1 MANIMLVEDQA
12 LVRQG
17 LKMMIETDSTLN
29 VVAEATNGEE
39 AIDTYRAN
47 QVDLI
52 LMDIRMPIMT
62 GLEATKKIREEDP
75 FAKIVILT
83 TFSDDEYALEA
94 LKLGAVGYVLKD
106 ADSEKLIQSIHSALR
121 GGMSLDDQVAAS
133 VVPKLLTQTKENSLS
148 INLNEREISILRLI
162 GEGKNNQEISA
173 VLFLSLGTVKN
184 YVSQLLTK
192 VGARDR
198 TQLAILAIKHHL
210 V

>member
-17 LKMMIETDSTLN
+17 LKMMIETDSMLK

-39 AIDTYRAN
+39 AIDTYRTK

-52 LMDIRMPIMT
+52 LMDIRMPVMT

-75 FAKIVILT
+75 LAKIVILT

-94 LKLGAVGYVLKD
+94 LKLGAVGYILKD
-106 ADSEKLIQSIHSALR
+106 ADSEKLIQSIHSAMR

-148 INLNEREISILRLI
+148 IDLNEREISILRLI
-162 GEGKNNQEISA
+162 GEGKNNQEIA
-173 VLFLSLGTVKN
+173 GTLFLSLGTVKN

-198 TQLAILAIKHHL
+198 TQLAIFAIKHHL